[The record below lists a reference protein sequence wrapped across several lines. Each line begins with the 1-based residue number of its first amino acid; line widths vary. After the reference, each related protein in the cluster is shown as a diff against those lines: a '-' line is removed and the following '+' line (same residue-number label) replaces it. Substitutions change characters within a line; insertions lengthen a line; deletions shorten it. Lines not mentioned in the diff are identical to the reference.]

1 MPHPMMNSHARRETR
16 ESRRERRAL
25 SGMIGT
31 GLGALITLTILYP
44 EPAGYVWAFL
54 ALSTAAAVVFRQ
66 VVQEIEK
73 IDATPPPGVP
83 VACSEVY
90 PGDFASREEY
100 EAFKRTS
107 KYTDGEDVIKEETDA
122 YLAEIT
128 RREASRPQARRERVS
143 RRIELEINNAK

>member
-100 EAFKRTS
+100 KEFQRTS
-107 KYTDGEDVIKEETDA
+107 KYVVDDKVIKEETDK
-122 YLAEIT
+122 YLAKIT
-128 RREASRPQARRERVS
+128 RREPSRPQARRERVS
-143 RRIELEINNAK
+143 KRIELEINAK

>member
-16 ESRRERRAL
+16 ESRRERRGL
-25 SGMIGT
+25 SWMIGT
-31 GLGALITLTILYP
+31 GIGAGIVLTILYP
-44 EPAGYVWAFL
+44 VPAGYVWGILATGVAF
-54 ALSTAAAVVFRQ
+54 VVVVVQ
-66 VVQEIEK
+66 VVREVEK
-73 IDATPPPGVP
+73 IEHAPPMGVP

>member
-1 MPHPMMNSHARRETR
+1 MMNSHARRETR

-44 EPAGYVWAFL
+44 EPAGYAWAFL

-100 EAFKRTS
+100 EEFKRTS
-107 KYTDGEDVIKEETDA
+107 RYTDGENVIKEETDA

-128 RREASRPQARRERVS
+128 RREASKPQARLERATK
-143 RRIELEINNAK
+143 RIELEINK